1 MANTLASG
9 NGFGATSL
17 KFRCNDDARRGVI
30 VSNRVRSERVPPG
43 RWPFRPSFQELTMRI
58 LTALMLSLGLTPFVS
73 AADFAL
79 TGENTKIE
87 FTGKKADGK
96 HDGGFK
102 KLTGTAT
109 VPDGKIENAKLEVT
123 IETDSIWSDNP
134 GLTTHLKAADFFDVK
149 TNPTAKFVS
158 TKIAGDGD
166 KFNVTG
172 DLTLNG
178 KTKSITF
185 PAKIA
190 ATAGTFTL
198 TAAFKIDRTQFGM
211 AYGKG
216 KIEDEVDLKVNVDAK
231 K

>member
-1 MANTLASG
+1 MASTLAG
-9 NGFGATSL
+9 HGGFDATSL
-17 KFRCNDDARRGVI
+17 KIHCKDDARRGVI
-30 VSNRVRSERVPPG
+30 VSNRVRSERVSV
-43 RWPFRPSFQELTMRI
+43 RRLPFRPSFQELTMRI
-58 LTALMLSLGLTPFVS
+58 LIATLLTLGLTLPVN
-73 AADFAL
+73 AVDFPL
-79 TGENTKIE
+79 TGDNTKIE

-109 VPDGKIENAKLEVT
+109 VPEGKIENAKIEVT

-134 GLTTHLKAADFFDVK
+134 GLTTHLKNADFFDVK
-149 TNPTAKFVS
+149 TNPTAKFVT
-158 TKIAGDGD
+158 TKIAAEGD
-166 KFNVTG
+166 KYNVTG

-185 PAKIA
+185 PAKIT
-190 ATAGTFTL
+190 ATGGAFNL
-198 TAAFKIDRTQFGM
+198 NAAFKIDRTQFGM

-216 KIEDEVDLKVNVDAK
+216 KIEDEVELKVNVDAK

>member
-1 MANTLASG
+1 
-9 NGFGATSL
+9 
-17 KFRCNDDARRGVI
+17 
-30 VSNRVRSERVPPG
+30 
-43 RWPFRPSFQELTMRI
+43 MRI
-58 LTALMLSLGLTPFVS
+58 LLALALVLGLTPFAS
-73 AADFAL
+73 AVDFAL
-79 TGENTKIE
+79 TGENTKVE

-109 VPDGKIENAKLEVT
+109 VPDGKIESAKIEVT
-123 IETDSIWSDNP
+123 IETDSIYSDNP
-134 GLTTHLKAADFFDVK
+134 GLTTHLKNADFFDVK

-158 TKIAGDGD
+158 TKIAADGD

-190 ATAGTFTL
+190 ATGGSLTL

-211 AYGKG
+211 VYGKG
-216 KIEDEVDLKVNVDAK
+216 KIEDEVDLKVNVEAK